1 MHLSF
6 HRNIG
11 NVDRIVRITAGI
23 IFIDL
28 ALFNPW
34 GMAGWLNIAIG
45 LFGAAMIVEG
55 VLAY

>member
-11 NVDRIVRITAGI
+11 NVDRIIRITAGI
-23 IFIDL
+23 IFIYL

-34 GMAGWLNIAIG
+34 GLAGWINTLVG

-55 VLAY
+55 VLTY